1 MYAMPPPLARG
12 NMKVTIVAD
21 NCRHAQPARL
31 SALERVPQEYL
42 DLFCQNL
49 KRQRTNA
56 GLSQEALAE
65 RADISVRYLQLV
77 ESGRFGVSF
86 AVLLRL
92 RRALGCSWNKLLDG
106 ME

>member
-1 MYAMPPPLARG
+1 MAGSP
-12 NMKVTIVAD
+12 
-21 NCRHAQPARL
+21 RHPQHARL
-31 SALERVPQEYL
+31 FAVERVPQEHL

-65 RADISVRYLQLV
+65 RAGISVRYLQLV
-77 ESGRFGVSF
+77 ESGRFGVSL

-92 RRALGCSWNKLLDG
+92 RRALGCSWNKLLEG

>member
-1 MYAMPPPLARG
+1 
-12 NMKVTIVAD
+12 MKVTIVAGAP
-21 NCRHAQPARL
+21 RHPQHARF
-31 SALERVPQEYL
+31 STVERVPQEHL

-56 GLSQEALAE
+56 GFSQEALAE
-65 RADISVRYLQLV
+65 RADISVRYLQLI
-77 ESGRFGVSF
+77 ESGRFGVSL

-106 ME
+106 MD

>member
-1 MYAMPPPLARG
+1 
-12 NMKVTIVAD
+12 MKVTIVAD
-21 NCRHAQPARL
+21 APPHPQHARL
-31 SALERVPQEYL
+31 STVERVPQEQL

-56 GLSQEALAE
+56 GFSQEALAE

-77 ESGRFGVSF
+77 ESGQFGVSL

-106 ME
+106 MD